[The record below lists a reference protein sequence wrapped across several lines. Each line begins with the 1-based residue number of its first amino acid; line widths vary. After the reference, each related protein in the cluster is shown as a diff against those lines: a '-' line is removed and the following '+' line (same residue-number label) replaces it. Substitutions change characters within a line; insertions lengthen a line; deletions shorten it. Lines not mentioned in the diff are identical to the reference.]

1 MTKAAFLLLAA
12 PLLLADAPATAAAAA
27 KKDAPIPEQLKMM
40 LDAAMASGNEGE
52 VATLVKYSRIAAPDS
67 IDLVR
72 EVTNKWLADRAAQR
86 ILVLQESSFF
96 TLVKGRAELG
106 GFANSGNSDNVG
118 VTGVL
123 DMSREGFRWRHKL
136 RLQLDYQQA
145 NKVTSREYY
154 LAAFE
159 PNYKVDDRL
168 YIYGATQ
175 YESDRFIG
183 YHNRYSASTGAGY
196 SAIKRPNLTLDL
208 ELGPAFRHTD
218 FTDDTV
224 ESNLAARGSVD
235 FDWRLSPTL
244 TLRQD
249 ASAYVVGD
257 ANSTA
262 SSTTAIDAKLL
273 GPLSAQFSYAV
284 RYESRPPEGNVNT
297 DTTTR
302 ASLVYSF

>member
-1 MTKAAFLLLAA
+1 VNKAPLILVAL
-12 PLLLADAPATAAAAA
+12 PLLLANAAPVAA

-72 EVTNKWLADRAAQR
+72 DVTRKWSEDRVAKR
-86 ILVLQESSFF
+86 NRELQESSFF
-96 TLVKGRAELG
+96 ALVKGRAELG
-106 GFANSGNSDNVG
+106 GYASSGNSDNLG
-118 VTGVL
+118 ATGVL
-123 DMSREGFRWRHKL
+123 DLSREGFRWRHKL
-136 RLQLDYQQA
+136 RLQLDYQKA
-145 NKVTSREYY
+145 NGLTSREYY
-154 LAAFE
+154 LAAYE

-168 YIYGATQ
+168 YVYGSTQ
-175 YESDRFIG
+175 YESDRFVG
-183 YHNRYSASTGAGY
+183 YYNRYSASAGAGY
-196 SAIKRPNLTLDL
+196 SAIKRPGLTLDV

-218 FTDDTV
+218 FTDESV

-235 FDWRLSPTL
+235 FDWRLSPSL

-249 ASAYVVGD
+249 ASAYIVAK
-257 ANSTA
+257 ANSTV
-262 SSTTAIDAKLL
+262 SSTTALDAKLL

-284 RYESRPPEGNVNT
+284 RYESAPPEGSVST